1 MQSLFRNTLVA
12 TTVFLTSLTVSAQNA
27 VSFLTIA
34 PDARSAAMG
43 DAGVALSPDA
53 FSAIRNAAQLPFSD
67 EYLGA
72 GYSYLPW
79 MRDLTPETALH
90 TASVFFKPNSK
101 QAVSASFRYFS
112 QYGSE
117 YTDDAGNILG
127 RLKPKDMAVD
137 VGYSRL
143 VAKGLS
149 VALTARYIR
158 SDLGVG
164 GAKNAFAFDAG
175 IFYRYA
181 FTPEY
186 ALSFGFQA
194 ANFGNAI
201 DYGAGKRQQPWSLK
215 LGTAADLDF
224 SDHHRLALTAET
236 GYRLQPS
243 AFRAWSGSFG
253 AEYLC
258 YDILSVRGGY
268 YLGDRHAGEFRYG
281 SIGLGLRWKYV
292 SADAAYLLTSKS
304 CPLRNTWMLT
314 FGFRLSDKFRRS
326 SKREK

>member
-1 MQSLFRNTLVA
+1 MQSVFRNTLAAAAV
-12 TTVFLTSLTVSAQNA
+12 LLSSLTVSAQNA
-27 VSFLTIA
+27 ASFLSIA

-43 DAGVALSPDA
+43 GAGVALSPDA
-53 FSAIRNAAQLPFSD
+53 FSTIRNAAQLPFAD
-67 EYLGA
+67 EYFGA
-72 GYSYLPW
+72 GYCYLPW

-101 QAVSASFRYFS
+101 QAVSASFRYFY

-117 YTDDAGNILG
+117 ITDDTGNLLG

-137 VGYSRL
+137 VGYSRF

-158 SDLGVG
+158 SDLGAG

-181 FTPEY
+181 FSSSY

-201 DYGAGKRQQPWSLK
+201 DYGAGKRHQPWSLK

-224 SDHHRLALTAET
+224 SMHHRLTITAET

-253 AEYLC
+253 AEYVL

-268 YLGDRHAGEFRYG
+268 RLGDRRAGEFRYG
-281 SIGLGLRWKYV
+281 SVGLGLRWKYV
-292 SADAAYLLTSKS
+292 AADAAYLLTSES
-304 CPLRNTWMLT
+304 CPLHDTWMIS
-314 FGFRLSDKFRRS
+314 FGFRLLG
-326 SKREK
+326 KR

>member
-12 TTVFLTSLTVSAQNA
+12 AALLLSSLTLSAQNA
-27 VSFLTIA
+27 VSFLSIT

-53 FSAIRNAAQLPFSD
+53 FSAVRNAAQLPFAD

-72 GYSYLPW
+72 GYTYLPW
-79 MRDLTPETALH
+79 MRDLAPETALH
-90 TASVFFKPNSK
+90 SASVFFKPDAK

-117 YTDDAGNILG
+117 YTDETGNLLG

-137 VGYSRL
+137 IAYSRF

-175 IFYRYA
+175 VFYRYA
-181 FTPEY
+181 FTRSY

-215 LGTAADLDF
+215 LGTATDLDF
-224 SDHHRLALTAET
+224 AEHHRLTLTAET

-253 AEYLC
+253 AEYIC

-268 YLGDRHAGEFRYG
+268 HLGDRHAGEFRYG
-281 SIGLGLRWKYV
+281 SVGLGLRWKYI
-292 SADAAYLLTSKS
+292 SADAAYLLTAKS
-304 CPLRNTWMLT
+304 CPMHNTWLIT
-314 FGFRLSDKFRRS
+314 VGFRLSDKW
-326 SKREK
+326 KR